1 MSAKRITPKHMNFKQ
16 SQAAR
21 ARRLRTMKKQPT
33 PEEVEAALALA
44 SPLGHDTYARLRN
57 RIDLDKLQRGEKAHE
72 Q

>member
-1 MSAKRITPKHMNFKQ
+1 MKRTTPKKQNFKA
-16 SQAAR
+16 SESAR

-33 PEEVEAALALA
+33 PAEVEAALALA